1 MKRYLTLA
9 MLLLATAAQ
18 AQQLSPQQMQ
28 QVRAACEADV
38 KRLCAGIQPGGGRLL
53 ACLQQ
58 NGASVS
64 QPCADTLKSIQAA
77 R

>member
-1 MKRYLTLA
+1 MKRYLTVA
-9 MLLLATAAQ
+9 MLLLATTAQ

-28 QVRAACEADV
+28 QVRSACEADV
-38 KRLCAGIQPGGGRLL
+38 KRLCAGVQPGGGRLL

-58 NGASVS
+58 NAASVS
-64 QPCADTLKSIQAA
+64 QPCADTLKSFQAA

>member
-1 MKRYLTLA
+1 MKRYLAVA
-9 MLLLATAAQ
+9 MLLLATTAQ

-28 QVRAACEADV
+28 QIRAACEADV
-38 KRLCAGIQPGGGRLL
+38 KRLCAGIQPGGGRLV

-58 NGASVS
+58 NAASIS
-64 QPCADTLKSIQAA
+64 QPCAGTLKSIQAA